1 MTEPVSGDRH
11 EERRPRARRATPA
24 KGVIRSL
31 QERAKELNCLYQVE
45 EILSK
50 PDLPLE
56 TSLMLVIEALPEGLQ
71 YPERSQALIRLD
83 GREYRS
89 RGYSATPWRVT
100 VPLRRGG
107 EVVGEIEVSYSQEL
121 PQADSGPFLREE
133 VRLFNAIA
141 DRLGA
146 YLERPTPGPASEQWK
161 SAINLLREADH
172 DLYVRV
178 ARRMIRHLYWVNVE
192 DAREVLERTGH
203 RQVAGGAADAVSEN
217 RPEQITT
224 WDDTYYL
231 TNEPFELA
239 ARHMSGDEILH
250 LVQTWM
256 AEERSSLLSK
266 IVNNRQTS
274 IMDITRAL
282 RRYKEQTPDESRLP
296 AAAQKGI
303 VVSLIRRFLGE
314 DLAFIGKAKK
324 NLKATDFLEIT
335 EKTVYAR
342 ETRGRIGGKSTGL
355 FLAGRILEPNQSLL
369 QGDFEIKVP
378 NSWYLASE
386 SIVEFMEYND
396 LHDWTLE
403 QKYKDLDRVRR
414 EYPILV
420 QLFKHARFPPDL
432 ITGLSMALDDF
443 QNSPIIA
450 RSSSLGEDRQGTAFS
465 GKYKS
470 LFLANQGSKK
480 ARLNALLDAITEIY
494 ASMFSPD
501 PIEYRRERGLLD
513 FDEEMGILLQEVV
526 GARVGRYYFP
536 TFSGVAF
543 SNNEF
548 SWSPRIARSDGLLR
562 LVPGLGTRAV
572 DRVGDDYPV
581 LIAIGKPGLRANA
594 SLDEKMRYAPRMI
607 DVMDLEAGSFKT
619 LPLDE
624 LLKEEDLS
632 YPDLRL
638 VFSTLQRDRLVPPSP
653 VLADPRREKMV
664 ATFEGLLGS
673 TTFVK
678 QVSTLMRLLEEG
690 LETAV
695 DVEFACEGRN
705 LYVLQ
710 CRAQSY
716 AANEAPALIPSDIAE
731 PDVLF
736 RGRRHISNGTLPD
749 IRYVVYVDPFAYA
762 RLESLAELKAVG
774 EAVGRLNQTLPHR
787 RFILMGPGRWGS
799 RGDIKLGVSITY
811 SDINNTAMLVEIAH
825 RKAGY
830 SPDLSFGTH
839 FFQDL
844 VESSIRYLPLY
855 PDEEEGMLNE
865 RLLLEA
871 PNHLAAFAPAFAG
884 LEDVVRVVDMA
895 EVTGG
900 GRLQVAM
907 NGEAEEA
914 LGYLVRG

>member
-1 MTEPVSGDRH
+1 M
-11 EERRPRARRATPA
+11 
-24 KGVIRSL
+24 RSL
-31 QERAKELNCLYQVE
+31 QERAKELNCLYRVE
-45 EILSK
+45 EVLSK
-50 PDLPLE
+50 PDLPVEKALQE
-56 TSLMLVIEALPEGLQ
+56 IIEALPAGLQ
-71 YPERSQALIRLD
+71 YPEPSQALIRLD
-83 GREYRS
+83 SREYS
-89 RGYSATPWRVT
+89 SSGYGVSPWRVA
-100 VPLRRGG
+100 VPLRRGR
-107 EVVGEIEVSYSQEL
+107 EVVGEIEVSYSQQV

-133 VRLFNAIA
+133 VRLVNAIA
-141 DRLGA
+141 DRLGI
-146 YLERPTPGPASEQWK
+146 YLERRAPGPASEQWRG
-161 SAINLLREADH
+161 AINLLREADR
-172 DLYVRV
+172 DLFVRV

-203 RQVAGGAADAVSEN
+203 RQVSDAEGAGWSEN
-217 RPEQITT
+217 RPEEKAT
-224 WDDTYYL
+224 WDDAYYM
-231 TNEPFELA
+231 TNAPFDLA
-239 ARHMSGDEILH
+239 ARHLSGDEILH

-256 AEERSSLLSK
+256 AEERSSLLAK
-266 IVNNRQTS
+266 IVSNRQTS
-274 IMDITRAL
+274 IVDITRAL
-282 RRYKEQTPDESRLP
+282 RRYKEQMPDEGRLP
-296 AAAQKGI
+296 AVAQKGT
-303 VVSLIRRFLGE
+303 VVSLIRRFLSE
-314 DLAFIGKAKK
+314 DLEFIGKAKR

-335 EKTVYAR
+335 EKTVYSR
-342 ETRGRIGGKSTGL
+342 ESRGRIGGKSTGL
-355 FLAGRILEPNQSLL
+355 FLAGRIMGPNQHLL

-378 NSWYLASE
+378 NSWYVASE
-386 SIVEFMEYND
+386 SIVEFMEHND

-403 QKYKDLDRVRR
+403 QKYKDSDRIRR

-420 QLFKHARFPPDL
+420 QLFKHSQFPPDL
-432 ITGLSMALDDF
+432 VTGLSMALDDF
-443 QNSPIIA
+443 QNRPIIA

-480 ARLNALLDAITEIY
+480 VRLDALLDAIAEIY
-494 ASMFSPD
+494 ASIFGPD

-526 GARVGRYYFP
+526 GTRVGHYYFP

-543 SNNEF
+543 TNNEF

-581 LIAIGKPGLRANA
+581 LIAPGKPGLRANA
-594 SLDEKMRYAPRMI
+594 SLDEKIKYAPRMI
-607 DVMDLEAGSFKT
+607 DVMDLEVGSFKT
-619 LPLDE
+619 LSLE
-624 LLKEEDLS
+624 GLLKEEGLS
-632 YPDLRL
+632 YPDFRL

-653 VLADPRREKMV
+653 VLADPRRENMV

-678 QVSTLMRLLEEG
+678 QISTLMRLLEEG
-690 LETAV
+690 LESAV
-695 DVEFACEGRN
+695 DVEFACEGRS

-716 AANEAPALIPSDIAE
+716 AANEAPAPIPSDIAE
-731 PDVLF
+731 ADVLF
-736 RGRRHISNGTLPD
+736 RGHKHISNGTLPD
-749 IRYVVYVDPFAYA
+749 IRYVVYVDPLAYA
-762 RLESLAELKAVG
+762 GLASLAELKAVG

-799 RGDIKLGVSITY
+799 RGDIKLGVSVTY
-811 SDINNTAMLVEIAH
+811 SDINNTAMLVEIAR

-855 PDEEEGMLNE
+855 PDEDQGVLNE

-871 PNHLAAFAPAFAG
+871 PNQLATFASAFAALG
-884 LEDVVRVVDMA
+884 RVVRVVDIA

-900 GRLQVAM
+900 GRLRVAM
-907 NGEAEEA
+907 NGERQEA
-914 LGYLVRG
+914 LGYLVRV